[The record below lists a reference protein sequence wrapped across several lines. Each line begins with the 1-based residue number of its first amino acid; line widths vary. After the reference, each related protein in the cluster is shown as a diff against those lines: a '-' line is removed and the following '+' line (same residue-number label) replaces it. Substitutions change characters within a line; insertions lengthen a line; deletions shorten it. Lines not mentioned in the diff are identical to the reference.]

1 MNRADSALDVF
12 AHRPDPD
19 DPLLTNAGPQA
30 DAWLELPPQGN
41 RQQSRF
47 WRRLSGWWLPVFALL
62 ILEILART
70 GVVPARLMPPP
81 SDVFG
86 TLRELAANGLWRH
99 IAASSVRV
107 ACGFAI
113 GAVLGIAA
121 GLAVGLSS
129 RLERTIDPT
138 LQGLR
143 AIPSLAWVPLLLLWL
158 GIDEAPKVTLIA
170 LGAFFPV
177 YLNVLA
183 GIRNMDR
190 KLVELGESMGLTPAV
205 MIRRIFLPASLPSLF
220 TGLRAASSLSWMFLV
235 AAELIAATSGL
246 GYLLTDGRETGR
258 PDIVLAAILLLGVLG
273 KLSDSGLKWME
284 QRQLAWRDA
293 YDPDLAPGNE

>member
-1 MNRADSALDVF
+1 MNRADPALTTF

-19 DPLLTNAGPQA
+19 DPLLANAGPQA
-30 DAWLELPPQGN
+30 DAWLELPPQGD
-41 RQQSRF
+41 RRSSRF
-47 WRRLSGWWLPVFALL
+47 WRKVSGWWLPVLALVA
-62 ILEILART
+62 LEILART
-70 GVVPARLMPPP
+70 GVVSARLMPPP
-81 SDVFG
+81 SEVFS
-86 TLRELAANGLWRH
+86 TLRELAAHGLWRH
-99 IAASSVRV
+99 VAASGARV
-107 ACGFAI
+107 MCGFGI
-113 GAVLGIAA
+113 GAALGVAA
-121 GLAVGLSS
+121 GLAVGLSA
-129 RLERTIDPT
+129 RLERSIDPT

-183 GIRNMDR
+183 GIRNVDR
-190 KLVELGESMGLTPAV
+190 KLVELGESMGLTPAA

-273 KLSDSGLKWME
+273 KLSDSGLKWIE
-284 QRQLAWRDA
+284 RRQLAWRDA
-293 YDPDLAPGNE
+293 YDPGLAPGNE